1 MFPVVWAIVE
11 VEGKESWKWF
21 LTKLMKGL
29 GHPNGEVL
37 TLMSDQQKGLIS
49 VINEFFPLLK
59 HRMCVRHIYANWH
72 KNWKGLNKKIQLW
85 NCCDVVANNLAEAF
99 NGWIVDA
106 RCYPIISMLE
116 EIRKMVMQI
125 MHVKRTAS
133 SKWKTNIAPRPLQK
147 FERNMD
153 VSNKCRLVWNGDGGF
168 EVTDGGNQH
177 TIDLN
182 NMRCTCREWELT
194 EIPCSHVISAMH
206 HDSNDPRFVF
216 PIGTQRK
223 YMMPV
228 RTMFYNQLWERY
240 SGQK

>member
-1 MFPVVWAIVE
+1 
-11 VEGKESWKWF
+11 
-21 LTKLMKGL
+21 
-29 GHPNGEVL
+29 
-37 TLMSDQQKGLIS
+37 
-49 VINEFFPLLK
+49 
-59 HRMCVRHIYANWH
+59 
-72 KNWKGLNKKIQLW
+72 
-85 NCCDVVANNLAEAF
+85 
-99 NGWIVDA
+99 
-106 RCYPIISMLE
+106 
-116 EIRKMVMQI
+116 MVMQI

-216 PIGTQRK
+216 PIDGPIGPPQFKVMPGKPEKKRRK
-223 YMMPV
+223 NKDEPV
-228 RTMFYNQLWERY
+228 KPKYGKASKAGYKVRCSKCKQVAHRKKNASRMIM
-240 SGQK
+240 